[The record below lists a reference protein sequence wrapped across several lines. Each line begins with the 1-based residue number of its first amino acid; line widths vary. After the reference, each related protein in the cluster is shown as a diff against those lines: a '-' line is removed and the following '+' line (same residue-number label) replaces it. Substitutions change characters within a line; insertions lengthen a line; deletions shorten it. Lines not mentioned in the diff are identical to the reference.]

1 MNIFNINANDNKIGG
16 ASRIAV
22 DIHEQLLNLGHKS
35 FMALG
40 KKNYLDSNFYEI
52 PRNIIHKF
60 KSYIFS
66 SDIDFFQSDKILKL
80 EEYKKCDI
88 VHCHN
93 LHGWYFNLNTLKKI
107 SSEKP
112 IVWTLHDMWA
122 INPISGH
129 TSNTDLV
136 NNLYTVSNR
145 KLYPKTLWNNDSYLS
160 NEKNKIY
167 NSININIVSPSNWL
181 INKIKKTSLGRQKL
195 FHIENGIDTNIFKPR
210 KDFLANEYIPLNN
223 NKKTII
229 YISALAKSNIYKG
242 FDDFLWIANNLPQ
255 NEYQIICVGA
265 EDSYISKNIYFIKQ
279 THDKSFIAK
288 LISRADLLILTS
300 SHENFPLV
308 ILEALACRTAVISY
322 NTGGISEILDNLPN
336 CKLVPIS
343 DRVYFLQCIK
353 NFFSN
358 ELSYKSKPIELR
370 LKVLERFSLK
380 KMIDKYIGLYGDILK
395 IN

>member
-1 MNIFNINANDNKIGG
+1 MSNDKEQYLHISSYILNDVRLDPTKKMLLSYIISLSKTSKGCYASNERFGELLNINSDG
-16 ASRIAV
+16 ASKQISKLKRLGYIETKRLYKNSKEYRYIKV
-22 DIHEQLLNLGHKS
+22 LN
-35 FMALG
+35 
-40 KKNYLDSNFYEI
+40 
-52 PRNIIHKF
+52 
-60 KSYIFS
+60 
-66 SDIDFFQSDKILKL
+66 
-80 EEYKKCDI
+80 
-88 VHCHN
+88 
-93 LHGWYFNLNTLKKI
+93 
-107 SSEKP
+107 
-112 IVWTLHDMWA
+112 
-122 INPISGH
+122 
-129 TSNTDLV
+129 
-136 NNLYTVSNR
+136 
-145 KLYPKTLWNNDSYLS
+145 LS

-210 KDFLANEYIPLNN
+210 KDFLSNEYIPLNN